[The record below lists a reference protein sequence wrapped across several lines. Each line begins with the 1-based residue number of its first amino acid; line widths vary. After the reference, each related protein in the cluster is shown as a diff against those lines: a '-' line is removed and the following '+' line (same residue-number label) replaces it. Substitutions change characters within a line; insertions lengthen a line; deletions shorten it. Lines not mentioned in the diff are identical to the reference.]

1 MKTDIQIKVLLQ
13 VKKKESVIVLNLQ
26 LLLICAITTV
36 QT

>member
-1 MKTDIQIKVLLQ
+1 MKTDIQIKGLLQ

-26 LLLICAITTV
+26 LLICAITTV